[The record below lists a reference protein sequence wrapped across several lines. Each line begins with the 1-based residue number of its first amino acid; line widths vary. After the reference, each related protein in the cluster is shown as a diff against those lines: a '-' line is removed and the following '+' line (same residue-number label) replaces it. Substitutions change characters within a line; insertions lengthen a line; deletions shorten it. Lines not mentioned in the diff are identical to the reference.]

1 MIRVAAGSDK
11 MNKECVSSEHFD
23 LQHVS
28 KDKTEKR
35 SMRTGYTTG
44 ASAAASNECLFEIT
58 SFW

>member
-1 MIRVAAGSDK
+1 MIKWRTGSDK

-44 ASAAASNECLFEIT
+44 ASAAVRDECLFEIT